1 MRQEQLIAGDAHVD
15 AAALATLEQ
24 LEDGIGAGG
33 MTEDGREDV
42 AEAGR
47 DRDEARVTPNGGEG
61 RRTLRRVAADADEVA
76 EFRRAR
82 HRPAPQTLEVIER
95 LDVGLPPSPSQQ
107 STQPPRYLP
116 RRAGAG
122 ARRDDDL
129 HRARRYGP
137 IAHAKRF
144 LKYESF
150 FAILPLANVKTS
162 QPLTS
167 SFLPSAVVP
176 VNIHSDRPR
185 SPATKWRAFP
195 KCASGNILNTRANDS
210 RTR

>member
-1 MRQEQLIAGDAHVD
+1 MREEQLIAGDAHVD

-24 LEDGIGAGG
+24 LENGIGASG
-33 MTEDGREDV
+33 MAEDGREDV
-42 AEAGR
+42 AEAGGY
-47 DRDEARVTPNGGEG
+47 RDEARVTANGGDG
-61 RRTLRRVAADADEVA
+61 RRALRRIAADTDEVA
-76 EFRRAR
+76 EFRRAGR
-82 HRPAPQTLEVIER
+82 RPAPQALEVVER
-95 LDVGLPPSPSQQ
+95 LEVGLPPSPSQQ
-107 STQPPRYLP
+107 ATEPPRYLP

-176 VNIHSDRPR
+176 VNAHSDRPR
-185 SPATKWRAFP
+185 SPATKWRASP
-195 KCASGNILNTRANDS
+195 KCASGNILNTRAKAS
-210 RTR
+210 